1 MLSAK
6 VAEKI
11 KALDHSTESTCDS
24 AVAYLR
30 NAEEHSEKPED
41 KAAFAVLSGALSM
54 AYDAQASG
62 YAPMLVMKD
71 GRRSFSMEDL
81 DDSGAAIIEEALPL
95 FEPF

>member
-11 KALDHSTESTCDS
+11 KALDHSTESTRDS

-30 NAEEHSEKPED
+30 NAEEHSEKSED

-62 YAPMLVMKD
+62 YAPMLVMSD
-71 GRRSFSMEDL
+71 GQRSFSMEDL

-95 FEPF
+95 FGPF